1 VSEQDETKIA
11 TSKKGISAMFFIM
24 SLLTC
29 LTVGYGGGIYRSC
42 DVSFSGSDDRAIC
55 YYRSAI
61 NEPFPYAD
69 DGEVAKPVVEEVNN
83 AVNLPSKK

>member
-1 VSEQDETKIA
+1 MSESVEHSVNDPV
-11 TSKKGISAMFFIM
+11 SKKGIGAMFFIM

-55 YYRSAI
+55 YYRSAV
-61 NEPFPYAD
+61 NQPFPYAD
-69 DGEVAKPVVEEVNN
+69 DGEVAKPVVEEVKGGTST
-83 AVNLPSKK
+83 SK

>member
-29 LTVGYGGGIYRSC
+29 LTVGFGGGIYRSC

-55 YYRSAI
+55 YYRSAV
-61 NEPFPYAD
+61 NQPFPYAD
-69 DGEVAKPVVEEVNN
+69 DGEVAKPVVEENKDGS
-83 AVNLPSKK
+83 APSKK